1 MIATVNTVN
10 TVIYLKASHPVTYC
24 QCPVS
29 HESVSSQSVRPS
41 CHAAMFDALI

>member
-29 HESVSSQSVRPS
+29 ERVMDSPKSAGGSVCRCSFVT
-41 CHAAMFDALI
+41 